1 MTSSVFFHLYNIYF
15 FSELGPLVS
24 LKRKRCIED
33 NTKDV
38 VSKFLKERGCSE
50 NFIKKLTVP
59 VKKVKKYT
67 KDEICEAILLRS
79 LSSKAY
85 EMLRKN
91 SILPLPHK
99 STLSKK
105 IKHFHCVPGMQSEFF
120 NLLKLKLSVED
131 YWESQSIIMFDE
143 MQMCQ
148 IYEYCPRLKQMFPAH
163 KKVQVVLLR

>member
-1 MTSSVFFHLYNIYF
+1 MKPFYSDLYLAKNM
-15 FSELGPLVS
+15 
-24 LKRKRCIED
+24 KC
-33 NTKDV
+33 
-38 VSKFLKERGCSE
+38 
-50 NFIKKLTVP
+50 
-59 VKKVKKYT
+59 
-67 KDEICEAILLRS
+67 CEKTR
-79 LSSKAY
+79 
-85 EMLRKN
+85 
-91 SILPLPHK
+91 ILPLPHK

-105 IKHFHCVPGMQSEFF
+105 IKHFHCAPGMQSEFF